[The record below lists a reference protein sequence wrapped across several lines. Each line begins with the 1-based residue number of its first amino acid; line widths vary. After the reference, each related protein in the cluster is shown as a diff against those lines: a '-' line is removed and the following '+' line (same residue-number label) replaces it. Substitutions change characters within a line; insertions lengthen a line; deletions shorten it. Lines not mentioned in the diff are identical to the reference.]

1 MQHRALL
8 ALTEGRAAA
17 GVSEAAAPTA
27 VVVEV
32 QPVQAD
38 NAAIANDDAVD
49 LQRLLLEE
57 REFFGAYCA
66 PQLILLALSADKH

>member
-1 MQHRALL
+1 MRADVAHVVLQLDLRAHLAVGVMQHRALL

-49 LQRLLLEE
+49 LQLS
-57 REFFGAYCA
+57 
-66 PQLILLALSADKH
+66 LIHI